1 MYTGRM
7 RYRHVLFDLDGTL
20 VDSLADIANAV
31 NFARAAVGY
40 EPLGLPAVRGF
51 VGDGMTKLLERAI
64 PEPAH
69 RPRATACFKEH
80 YAAHLADCTR
90 PYTGMVETLDA
101 LVARGQRCAVITN
114 KPYAFALPILDRL
127 KLARY
132 FPVVLGGDSTKAQ
145 KPSVEPFRVALEGLG
160 AAPGDFSGTLM
171 VGDGHNDIKGA
182 RAAGVASCAV
192 LWGFTDEALLRDLQ
206 PDSFARVPVELL
218 DLC

>member
-1 MYTGRM
+1 M

-40 EPLGLPAVRGF
+40 EPLSLPAVRGF

-69 RPRATACFKEH
+69 RPQATTCFKEH

-90 PYTGMVETLDA
+90 PYAGMIEALDA
-101 LVARGQRCAVITN
+101 LTARGLRCAVITN
-114 KPYAFALPILDRL
+114 KPHAFAVPILD
-127 KLARY
+127 KLGLTRF
-132 FPVVLGGDSTKAQ
+132 FPVVLGGDSTRTQ
-145 KPSVEPFRVALEGLG
+145 KPSAEPFRVALEGLG
-160 AAPGDFSGTLM
+160 AAPGDFSETLM

-182 RAAGVASCAV
+182 RAAGVTSCAV
-192 LWGFTDEALLRDLQ
+192 LWGFTDEALLRGLQ
-206 PDSFARVPVELL
+206 PDCFARVPGELPG
-218 DLC
+218 LC